1 MKTYKVVFYIV
12 VAIFSATALMSV
24 IALAIVLFGLP
35 GHENIQGKYFDKLF
49 YSIIAETVTVMFAV
63 FRIAFLSKKGRL
75 KLTED
80 EPPHV
85 VRFRFAIKDRY
96 DIELVPKFPFSAKLR
111 DSKGKQ
117 KVVKSTLF
125 HDNGL
130 FSDIEIKDYKQTLS
144 VIIEINGKKYQGSDW
159 LETRTII
166 LKSI

>member
-1 MKTYKVVFYIV
+1 MKTYKVVFYVV
-12 VAIFSATALMSV
+12 VAIFSATALMSL

-49 YSIIAETVTVMFAV
+49 SAIIIETAIVIFAL
-63 FRIAFLSKKGRL
+63 FRVQFLSKKGRL
-75 KLTED
+75 QLAED
-80 EPPHV
+80 EARI
-85 VRFRFAIKDRY
+85 VRFRFDIKDRY
-96 DIELVPKFPFSAKLR
+96 DIELVPNFPFSAKLR

-117 KVVKSTLF
+117 KAIKSTLF

-130 FSDIEIKDYKQTLS
+130 CSDIEIKDYKQTLS

-159 LETRTII
+159 LETKTII